1 MDINERK
8 INSTRSLVNWTVAI
22 VLALFLILLSS
33 SILYDMGSSVKRPRH
48 GHFKFTPEITSMT
61 RRVDSLETFR
71 TAVLLE
77 IDALE
82 KKNEASR
89 AEYARKKES
98 FDNWV
103 ATRRALGRPDTDTEV
118 VSRTRETDR
127 LLDTLKN
134 EEAAIGQARSRLEV
148 ISEQL
153 NDAENGLKALEEK
166 ATELFESA
174 YSAYQLK
181 IFGLRLLFAAP
192 VLALGV
198 WFFIRF
204 RHHRYKALFLGF
216 SLYSLY
222 VFFVGLVPYL
232 PSFGGYVR
240 YGVGVLLAVS
250 LGYYAIK
257 YINTYVERKQAA
269 LKEAAVQRAAKI
281 RQDTAQKAYDAH
293 VCPSCGR
300 DFLVKPWEYTEKGP
314 KVSSFCQHCGME
326 LYISCPNCGHENFA
340 HFRYCKSCGKPLK
353 KEQNN

>member
-1 MDINERK
+1 
-8 INSTRSLVNWTVAI
+8 
-22 VLALFLILLSS
+22 
-33 SILYDMGSSVKRPRH
+33 MGSSVRQPQYE
-48 GHFKFTPEITSMT
+48 HFTSTAEITSLT
-61 RRVDSLETFR
+61 RHIDSLEAIR
-71 TAVLLE
+71 QSVARE

-103 ATRRALGRPDTDTEV
+103 AARRALGRPDTDAEV

-127 LLDTLKN
+127 QLDTLKYEDAVIN
-134 EEAAIGQARSRLEV
+134 RTRARLDS
-148 ISEQL
+148 ISEIKNTAGNEL
-153 NDAENGLKALEEK
+153 YALREK
-166 ATELFESA
+166 ATALYESA
-174 YSAYQLK
+174 DNTYQLK
-181 IFGLRLLFAAP
+181 IFGLRLIFAAP

-269 LKEAAVQRAAKI
+269 LKEAAGQRAAKI
-281 RQDTAQKAYDAH
+281 RQETAQKAYDAH
-293 VCPSCGR
+293 VCPSCGK

-326 LYISCPNCGHENFA
+326 LYISCPCCGHGNFA

-353 KEQNN
+353 KEQND